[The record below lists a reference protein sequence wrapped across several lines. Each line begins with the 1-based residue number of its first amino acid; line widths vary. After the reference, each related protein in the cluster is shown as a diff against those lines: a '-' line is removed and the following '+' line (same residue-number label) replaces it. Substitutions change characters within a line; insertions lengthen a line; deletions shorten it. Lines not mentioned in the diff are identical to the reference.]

1 MDVTISIP
9 DKFAERIQRCGTSP
23 EDYMKLLFADAMRRA
38 SARELKSRPADTQ
51 KFLDASAAEENA
63 KLKAEL
69 LEYEAEARAEAL
81 RLEKEEKDA
90 AVQAVT
96 EQPEPSALPT

>member
-38 SARELKSRPADTQ
+38 SERDLKSRPADTQ
-51 KFLDASAAEENA
+51 KFLDASAAEE
-63 KLKAEL
+63 KRKAE
-69 LEYEAEARAEAL
+69 
-81 RLEKEEKDA
+81 
-90 AVQAVT
+90 
-96 EQPEPSALPT
+96 S